1 MQEQLELDLQCDPVE
16 EAADAA
22 VTSVALLD
30 TDDVIE
36 YRVRKALMKIF
47 EEPYIIGKHYPMEEG
62 PQIAADG
69 YNIAHLIMKVI
80 SGGHGYNAGYNASTW
95 QEALANDPQ
104 FNRLIKSIIAESV
117 TVTSPS
123 NPMQLY

>member
-22 VTSVALLD
+22 ATSVALLD

-47 EEPYIIGKHYPMEEG
+47 EEPHTFGKHYPV
-62 PQIAADG
+62 PSDYVHVAADG

-80 SGGHGYNAGYNASTW
+80 SGGHGYNASTW
-95 QEALANDPQ
+95 QEALARDPQ

-123 NPMQLY
+123 DPMQLY